1 MYTNQEIVTLDKLG
15 FPMEYAVKGMNFK
28 TGKEILELR
37 KKYKGHN
44 RNFRSKVEK
53 EDRIQFYALQVENG
67 ERLEFQENEMKLLP
81 RQLQFVELYER
92 ITDREL

>member
-1 MYTNQEIVTLDKLG
+1 MYTNQEIAILDKLN
-15 FPMEYAVKGMNFK
+15 FPFDYAVKGMAYK
-28 TGKEILELR
+28 TGNEILELR
-37 KKYKGHN
+37 KKYKGSQ

-53 EDRIQFYALQVENG
+53 NDRIEFYALQVESG
-67 ERLEFQENEMKLLP
+67 ERIEFQENEMKLIP